1 MLGNQP
7 SLRFKLD
14 PTDDWPQELITQ
26 LAALGVVDVVD
37 MKGQYGDDMPFAM
50 ASTPGDLPARGR
62 GLPARA
68 TSRTRGS
75 RRSCARP

>member
-1 MLGNQP
+1 MLGREP

-37 MKGQYGDDMPFAM
+37 MKGQYGDDLPFGVRLDAR
-50 ASTPGDLPARGR
+50 DLRARPR
-62 GLPARA
+62 GA
-68 TSRTRGS
+68 SRTR
-75 RRSCARP
+75 